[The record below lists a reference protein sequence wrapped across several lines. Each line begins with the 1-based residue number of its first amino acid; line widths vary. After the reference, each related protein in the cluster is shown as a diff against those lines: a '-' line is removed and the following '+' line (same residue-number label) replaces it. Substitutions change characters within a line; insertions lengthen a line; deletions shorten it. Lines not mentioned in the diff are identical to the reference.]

1 VCCAVTGLL
10 VSPFSWT
17 HHWVWAVPLMIG
29 LVATAWQRRSW
40 VRGLIAAAVAVAFS
54 GFVPL
59 PWPGHPPRPA
69 LLLAGDL
76 YVLCGLA
83 VLAGTA
89 LVLAR
94 ESIAREAIARASP
107 APAGPDRVRPRWL
120 RWPSLIGWTMAWS
133 PEVRLPSPTPPHQPR
148 NRP

>member
-1 VCCAVTGLL
+1 
-10 VSPFSWT
+10 
-17 HHWVWAVPLMIG
+17 MIG
-29 LVATAWQRRSW
+29 LVTTAWRRRSW
-40 VRGLIAAAVAVAFS
+40 ACSLIAAVVAVAFS

-83 VLAGTA
+83 VLTGTA

-94 ESIAREAIARASP
+94 ESLARESLARESLARDSQV
-107 APAGPDRVRPRWL
+107 PAGPGRVRPVWPS
-120 RWPSLIGWTMAWS
+120 WPSLIGWTGMAWS
-133 PEVRLPSPTPPHQPR
+133 PEVRLPSPTPSHRPKRNQP
-148 NRP
+148 